1 MHELFKKRR
10 SIRKYTS
17 QKVTDAQLKEILSAA
32 MVAPSAMNRRPCQFW
47 VVKDKGILEK
57 LSRIHQWADF
67 IAQAPACLVIGSVPD
82 KRWIE
87 NCAIVAAHIYLEV
100 ANQGLGTCFI
110 QIRDATKESGEDGE
124 EYVRKILKIDSKIR
138 ILCLMPI
145 GYPDEKVAP
154 HSEAEYDEN
163 KVHWER

>member
-17 QKVTDAQLKEILSAA
+17 QKVTDRQIKEILSAA
-32 MVAPSAMNRRPCQFW
+32 MVAPSARNRRPWQFW
-47 VVKDKGILEK
+47 VVKDKEVLEK
-57 LSRIHQWADF
+57 LSGVHRWADF
-67 IAQAPACLVIGSVPD
+67 IAQASACLIVGSVPD
-82 KRWIE
+82 QRWVE

-110 QIRDATKESGEDGE
+110 QIREATTESGEDCE
-124 EYVRKILKIDSKIR
+124 EYVRKILKIDPEIR

-154 HSEAEYDEN
+154 HSEAEYDKN
-163 KVHWER
+163 KVH